1 MAANCKA
8 KVTYLGISWS
18 HFNNFSVYSRVF
30 KVCELIELVFKMIV
44 RQGHSQKV
52 ILKVKFQ
59 ENDSLEAFP
68 HLI

>member
-1 MAANCKA
+1 MAANCKV
-8 KVTYLGISWS
+8 KVTYLVILWS
-18 HFNNFSVYSRVF
+18 DFNNFSVNSRVS
-30 KVCELIELVFKMIV
+30 KVSELIELVFKMIL

-68 HLI
+68 RFI